1 MQRNDARHQCLSLQE
16 IKAFLGNEVS
26 VQNKIK
32 YTLHFSTCELCK
44 EVKDS
49 FATVNQMSIEEDVS
63 ALKAEVFTTI
73 NRRSLTTRRRFIA
86 RIAAGILLPFIGIST
101 LFYWNNTANERLY
114 SSHFESYPIL
124 LGDETRGEGVESYDN
139 VSLPKEL
146 TAALKAYDDKNYQG
160 SLPHFKSYLND
171 QSQNTKAVFL
181 YGLANLEVN
190 NMDAAIAN
198 LEEVRNRKDDLD
210 LSEDATWYLALAQMK
225 NKQNKIAIDL
235 LTELID
241 GKSSFYGKKAAAL
254 KSQL

>member
-1 MQRNDARHQCLSLQE
+1 MPRNDARHQCLSLQE
-16 IKAFLGNEVS
+16 IKAFLGNEIS
-26 VQNKIK
+26 AQDKTN
-32 YTLHFSTCELCK
+32 YTVHFSSCELCT

-63 ALKAEVFTTI
+63 TLKEEVFTTI

-101 LFYWNNTANERLY
+101 IFYWNNTANERLY
-114 SSHFESYPIL
+114 SEHFESYPIL
-124 LGDETRGEGVESYDN
+124 LGDKTRGEGVESYDN

-146 TAALKAYDDKNYQG
+146 AAALKAYNDKNYQG
-160 SLPHFKSYLND
+160 SLPHFKTYLSD

-190 NMDAAIAN
+190 NMETAISN
-198 LEEVRNRKDDLD
+198 LEEVRKRKDDLE
-210 LSEDATWYLALAQMK
+210 LSEDATWYLALAQTK

-241 GKSSFYGKKAAAL
+241 SKSSFYEKKAAAL